1 MVRAK
6 IIVSGR
12 VQKAGYKD
20 TVDEIAYHLNLKGY
34 VKNLEDGTVEVVC
47 EGEKKDIGG
56 FVEKIKVRE
65 YPIFVE
71 SVKVKYSEETGEFKQ
86 FDIIHE
92 KDITKATYER
102 MDMAAR
108 YMRGMHTE
116 MKDMH
121 QDLGGKIDSMH
132 QDLGGKIDSM
142 HQDLKEEQIG
152 MHHDMNKRFDW
163 IAEKYGDIGAGI
175 ASIKDDLKELKNMRN
190 DVKEMKNLFAKLVNH
205 FVKE

>member
-20 TVDEIAYHLNLKGY
+20 TVDEIAYNLGLKGY

-71 SVKVKYSEETGEFKQ
+71 SVKVEYSKSTGEFKQ
-86 FDIIHE
+86 FDIIRE
-92 KDITKATYER
+92 KDMTEATYER

-132 QDLGGKIDSM
+132 
-142 HQDLKEEQIG
+142 HDLKEEQIG

-190 DVKEMKNLFAKLVNH
+190 DVKEMKDPFAKLVNH

>member
-20 TVDEIAYHLNLKGY
+20 TVDEIAYNLGLKGY

-121 QDLGGKIDSMH
+121 H
-132 QDLGGKIDSM
+132 
-142 HQDLKEEQIG
+142 DLKEGQDKMLEKQDKMLEKQDKMLEKQDETIEVIG
-152 MHHDMNKRFDW
+152 SRFNDMDM
-163 IAEKYGDIGAGI
+163 KYG
-175 ASIKDDLKELKNMRN
+175 
-190 DVKEMKNLFAKLVNH
+190 EMSKTMKSMDGKLDKLTNLFEKLVNH
-205 FVKE
+205 FVKEK

>member
-20 TVDEIAYHLNLKGY
+20 TVDEIAYNLGLKGY

-47 EGEKKDIGG
+47 EGEKKDI
-56 FVEKIKVRE
+56 EKLIKKIRVRE

-71 SVKVKYSEETGEFKQ
+71 SVKVEYSKSTGESKQ
-86 FDIIHE
+86 FDIIRE
-92 KDITKATYER
+92 KDMTEATYER

-116 MKDMH
+116 MKD
-121 QDLGGKIDSMH
+121 MH